1 MMTVVE
7 LLNLRCNFPSLIEK
21 INQKLEKANKCVD
34 VEREYA
40 SKTSTTMSLDLLKLT
55 FSRKKHLKQLM
66 KILKKSKRIID
77 DYIEL
82 IVKKCV
88 DAEGFGDTV
97 KVVSICI
104 SCYDELYKNF
114 ITVENFFDEITNAQA
129 DGSKESVDYLENI
142 NSIIKQHYCDV
153 LLQKTTIDKILT
165 DNEEKISLN
174 LSQNFGDFQDEN

>member
-1 MMTVVE
+1 MTTVE

-34 VEREYA
+34 VEKEYA
-40 SKTSTTMSLDLLKLT
+40 SETSATMSFDLLKLT
-55 FSRKKHLKQLM
+55 LSRKKHLKQLM
-66 KILKKSKRIID
+66 KILKKSKRSIN
-77 DYIEL
+77 DYIDL

-97 KVVSICI
+97 KVVAICI

-114 ITVENFFDEITNAQA
+114 LVIENLLDEVSNAQL

-142 NSIIKQHYCDV
+142 NSIINQHYRDV
-153 LLQKTTIDKILT
+153 LMQKTSIDKILA

-174 LSQNFGDFQDEN
+174 LSQKFEDFQDEN